1 MNARP
6 HSQQAPG
13 EQKSCTSRK
22 HLFGTERY
30 LPVRGVSRCDGGQMP
45 SDHEA
50 ARRWQQLAEE
60 ASSIAREMNDPE
72 AIHIMRRIVQGYEIL
87 AEHARR
93 RAHGNKSSD
102 RKSD

>member
-1 MNARP
+1 
-6 HSQQAPG
+6 
-13 EQKSCTSRK
+13 
-22 HLFGTERY
+22 
-30 LPVRGVSRCDGGQMP
+30 MP

-60 ASSIAREMNDPE
+60 ASAAAREMSDPE

-93 RAHGNKSSD
+93 RAIVNKSPDRESD
-102 RKSD
+102 

>member
-1 MNARP
+1 M
-6 HSQQAPG
+6 
-13 EQKSCTSRK
+13 
-22 HLFGTERY
+22 FGTERY
-30 LPVRGVSRCDGGQMP
+30 WPVRGVAVVTGGQMP

-60 ASSIAREMNDPE
+60 ASSIARDMNDPE

-93 RAHGNKSSD
+93 RAHGSKSSD
-102 RKSD
+102 RKLD